1 MLTIGEWRIY
11 IAHMRWQVVVVLAAI
26 IFSIVVPP
34 SLPLMAGG
42 ESMIGTLNICHSAA
56 PALLSS
62 GQMPCINAVPC
73 THNPALYV
81 AFCKST
87 DLVFTQLFLLK
98 QNEHPPKA

>member
-1 MLTIGEWRIY
+1 
-11 IAHMRWQVVVVLAAI
+11 MRWQAVIVLVAI
-26 IFSIVVPP
+26 AVSIVVPP
-34 SLPLMAGG
+34 SLPRTIAHDVK
-42 ESMIGTLNICHSAA
+42 STIGTLNVCPSAT
-56 PALLSS
+56 PALSS
-62 GQMPCINAVPC
+62 NGEMPCINAVPC